1 MVDLSSYGVL
11 LSLQKGVDFAFS
23 NYYASSMVLQ
33 RSPARAVVWGYGFN
47 TGDAVTVTINVGG
60 QDLVYE
66 TTTVDG
72 EFSYI
77 RLSI

>member
-1 MVDLSSYGVL
+1 MYVHLHCSLHFLGVNF
-11 LSLQKGVDFAFS
+11 VFS

-47 TGDAVTVTINVGG
+47 TGDTVSVTINVGG

-72 EFSYI
+72 KTVSCQI
-77 RLSI
+77 LTR